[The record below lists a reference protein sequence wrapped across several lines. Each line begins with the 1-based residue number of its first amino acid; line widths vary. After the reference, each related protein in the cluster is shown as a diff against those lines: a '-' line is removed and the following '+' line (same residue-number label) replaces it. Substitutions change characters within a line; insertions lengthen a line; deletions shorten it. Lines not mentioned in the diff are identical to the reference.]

1 MNISESI
8 QAIHSEIP
16 EGVTLV
22 CVSKTRSTQEIMEAY
37 QSGQRVF
44 GENKV
49 QEMIEK
55 HESLPRDIS
64 WHMIGHL
71 QRNKAKYIA
80 PFVDLIHSV
89 DSWRLLREI
98 EKQAGAQQRKIPC
111 LLQIKIAEEE
121 SKFGIEVGEA
131 KKILDSEEYRQMQHV
146 QITGLMGMATL
157 TQEEEKIRKEFR
169 FLKTTFDDFR
179 KSNPS
184 LEILSMGMSGDYRLA
199 LESGSN
205 MIRLGTS
212 IFGERKYK

>member
-49 QEMIEK
+49 QEMVEK

>member
-49 QEMIEK
+49 QEMVEK

-71 QRNKAKYIA
+71 QRNKVKYIA

>member
-157 TQEEEKIRKEFR
+157 TQE
-169 FLKTTFDDFR
+169 DFR

>member
-49 QEMIEK
+49 QEMVEK

-71 QRNKAKYIA
+71 QRNNVKYIA

>member
-16 EGVTLV
+16 KGVTLV